1 MKDFKTQIISQK
13 PFQLQLFFP
22 ICQSGT
28 IYANEWSLL
37 LRCLPSNHFSLARN
51 VLIDQLWWQFLT
63 TGWSTFV
70 NKINLVSLLWS
81 SFFEVIPIA
90 KACLAFLSTAR
101 DQKTLRSLSAKY
113 CDHSIQVHVIYW

>member
-37 LRCLPSNHFSLARN
+37 LRCLPSNHFSLASFRN

-81 SFFEVIPIA
+81 SFFE
-90 KACLAFLSTAR
+90 
-101 DQKTLRSLSAKY
+101 KTLRSLSAKY